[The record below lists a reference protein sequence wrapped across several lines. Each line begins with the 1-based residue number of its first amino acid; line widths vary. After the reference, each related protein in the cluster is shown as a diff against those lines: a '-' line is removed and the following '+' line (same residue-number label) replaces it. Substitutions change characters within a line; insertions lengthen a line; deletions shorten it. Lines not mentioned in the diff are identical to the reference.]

1 MVPGHGPRLGRPS
14 CAGRCGLG
22 VPETH
27 IGTRGRR
34 VQTRMRSFPVQLPLS
49 RSEVDRSGADR
60 EDPELLEIL
69 WGDPAARALVLA
81 SGRAL
86 LAAEGPYRLALLPT
100 AGLPED
106 ALRLYLGRTTA
117 PSDDGPAGIP
127 LLAVV
132 LDEEQASGIEPDP
145 VRWADLRTA
154 GADLDARD
162 AGLFTEA
169 LALANWHRS
178 HAYSPRT
185 GVPTVPGR
193 AGWVRYPEGAEDES
207 SGEHVFPRTDPA
219 VIVGVVAPDDRL
231 LLASNATW
239 PADRFSVLAGFVEP
253 GESLEAAV
261 VREIAEESG
270 IRVHGVRY
278 LGSQPWPFP
287 ASVMVGFLAEADP
300 DGPLEP
306 VADGVEIREVRW
318 FSREELAA
326 AVAGGLRLPGHTS
339 IARAII
345 EHWYG
350 GSIEEPA

>member
-1 MVPGHGPRLGRPS
+1 V
-14 CAGRCGLG
+14 
-22 VPETH
+22 ETR
-27 IGTRGRR
+27 TR
-34 VQTRMRSFPVQLPLS
+34 QFPVQLPLS
-49 RSEVDRSGADR
+49 RSGVDRSGADR
-60 EDPELLEIL
+60 EDPALLETL
-69 WGDPAARALVLA
+69 WADAAARVVVLSA
-81 SGRAL
+81 GRAL
-86 LAAEGPYRLALLPT
+86 LSAAASDRLALLPA

-106 ALRLYLGRTTA
+106 ALRLYLGRTTTD
-117 PSDDGPAGIP
+117 SDDGPAGMP

-132 LDEEQASGIEPDP
+132 VDAEQAALIEADP
-145 VRWADLRTA
+145 TRWADLRTA

-178 HAYSPRT
+178 HGYSPRT

-193 AGWVRYPEGAEDES
+193 GGWVRYPEGAEDES

-219 VIVGVVAPDDRL
+219 VIVGVIDPADRL
-231 LLASNATW
+231 LLASNANW

-261 VREIAEESG
+261 AREVAEESG
-270 IRVHGVRY
+270 IRVRGVRY

-300 DGPLEP
+300 DGPLTP
-306 VADGVEIREVRW
+306 VADGIEIREVRW
-318 FSREELAA
+318 FTRDELAA
-326 AVAGGLRLPGHTS
+326 AVADGLGLPGPTS

-350 GSIEEPA
+350 GSIQDRA

>member
-1 MVPGHGPRLGRPS
+1 MTQP
-14 CAGRCGLG
+14 
-22 VPETH
+22 
-27 IGTRGRR
+27 
-34 VQTRMRSFPVQLPLS
+34 FPVQLPLS

-60 EDPELLEIL
+60 EDPALLETL
-69 WGDPAARALVLA
+69 WSDPTARTVVLS

-86 LAAEGPYRLALLPT
+86 LQDEGSPRLALLPT
-100 AGLPED
+100 PGLPED

-117 PSDDGPAGIP
+117 PSPDGPAGIP

-132 LDEEQASGIEPDP
+132 LDEEQASRVQPDAGH
-145 VRWADLRTA
+145 WADLRTA
-154 GADLDARD
+154 GADLDSRD

-178 HAYSPRT
+178 HGYSPRT

-193 AGWVRYPEGAEDES
+193 AGWVRYPEGSEDES

-219 VIVGVVAPDDRL
+219 VIVGVVDPADRL
-231 LLASNATW
+231 LLASNAAW

-261 VREIAEESG
+261 EREIAEESG
-270 IRVHGVRY
+270 IRVRQVRY

-300 DGPLEP
+300 EGPLDP

-318 FSREELAA
+318 FSRDELAA
-326 AVAGGLRLPGHTS
+326 AVGEGLRLPGRTS

-350 GSIEEPA
+350 GSIQDAG